1 VPRKQIETQLVE
13 LIPELSQFHDTTLQD
28 KVIATWVDACE
39 IAGRDPDDLSE
50 MPFSLLLPDCTV
62 SFIEHT
68 RGVTQTALAMAE
80 ALAKAYPDEP
90 RMHADHDVL
99 LAGALLH
106 DVGKVLEI
114 GQGASGVGWEKTVN
128 GKMLRHPISGTA
140 LAFARGIDDRILHV
154 IACHSSEGDG
164 YRKTVEAHI
173 IHHADFANFEPLH

>member
-1 VPRKQIETQLVE
+1 MSRKDIEE
-13 LIPELSQFHDTTLQD
+13 RIKSLIPELSQLVDPVVQE

-39 IAGRDPDDLSE
+39 IAGRDPDDLAK
-50 MPFSLLLPDCTV
+50 MPFTLLLKDCPV

-68 RGVTQTALAMAE
+68 RGVTQTAMAMGG
-80 ALAKAYPDEP
+80 ALANAYPNEP

-114 GQGASGVGWEKTVN
+114 GQAEHNSGWVKTEN
-128 GKMLRHPISGTA
+128 GKLLRHPISGTA
-140 LAFARGIDDRILHV
+140 LAYARGIDDRILHV
-154 IACHSSEGDG
+154 IACHSKEGDG

>member
-1 VPRKQIETQLVE
+1 MSRKDIEE
-13 LIPELSQFHDTTLQD
+13 RIKSLIPELSQLVDPVLQE
-28 KVIATWVDACE
+28 KVITTWVDACE
-39 IAGRDPDDLSE
+39 IAGRNPDDLNE
-50 MPFSLLLPDCTV
+50 MPFSLLLPDCGV

-80 ALAKAYPDEP
+80 ALAKAYPDEA

-114 GQGASGVGWEKTVN
+114 GQAEHGEGWVKTEN
-128 GKMLRHPISGTA
+128 GKLLRHPISGTA
-140 LAFARGIDDRILHV
+140 LAYARGIDDRILHI
-154 IACHSSEGDG
+154 IACHSKEGDG
-164 YRKTVEAHI
+164 YRKTIEAHI